1 MKYCPKC
8 GASLT
13 AETARRPGAY
23 EKEEKQEKEEK
34 HEKEETSRFWALI
47 GGLFLVLVGVVSII
61 TAFVDLPQ
69 PWRGALWLIIVGA
82 VIMVVAIY
90 MAIRASGRS
99 PRP

>member
-1 MKYCPKC
+1 
-8 GASLT
+8 
-13 AETARRPGAY
+13 
-23 EKEEKQEKEEK
+23 
-34 HEKEETSRFWALI
+34 
-47 GGLFLVLVGVVSII
+47 LFLVLVGVVSII